1 MDHNVEPMH
10 DLNQQPHHLHSGG
23 KPGHKKSLNKKML
36 FIVGGI
42 ALVVILAIGVFLL
55 LTKDTKDNEAEQ
67 SQNSQQQ
74 DEESTEPTMPPA
86 EAAQLLPYKS
96 EALNI
101 EITHRKDWTVAEDAE
116 KKLLLLTSPKFAYQ
130 TSSGES
136 KKGVFTVRVGY
147 GASEQAQT
155 TVDDSIAV
163 RDSLLIG
170 YDAPTE
176 EQRHY
181 TNVSYAG
188 ADETAF
194 KFFIVTGSVAFKNGI
209 SLSGAIIVNPAD
221 FLIAGG
227 FGDDKQQ
234 SLLFDSVPPIELEQ
248 YSAYEQALAIV
259 KSLKVY

>member
-10 DLNQQPHHLHSGG
+10 DLNQQPQHLHSGG
-23 KPGHKKSLNKKML
+23 RPGRKKGPNKKML

-42 ALVVILAIGVFLL
+42 VLVVILAIGAFFLL
-55 LTKDTKDNEAEQ
+55 KKDTKDNKAEQ
-67 SQNSQQQ
+67 SQSSQQQ

-96 EALNI
+96 ETLNI
-101 EITHRKDWTVAEDAE
+101 EITHRKDWTVTEDAE

-147 GASEQAQT
+147 GASEQTQT
-155 TVDDSIAV
+155 TIDDSIAV

-176 EQRHY
+176 AQRHY

-194 KFFIVTGSVAFKNGI
+194 NFFIVTGSIALKNGT

-227 FGDDKQQ
+227 FGDDKQ
-234 SLLFDSVPPIELEQ
+234 SLLFDNVPPTELEQ